1 MKSKMA
7 RHVLS
12 LVLLAGLAIAC
23 ARSPAPESVA
33 LDYSRAL
40 YARDSTAIYRLLA
53 AADQRLKDEATFR
66 RETDSP
72 SGFALEL
79 SRRLGSLVTAEV
91 ADARVTGDQASVRLK
106 LRLPDANAPAVAA
119 LAQDWD
125 ERRLN
130 ALPESERQ
138 RVLAE
143 IAGLERSGR
152 LPRIEGEE
160 TFALRRE
167 GGTWRVFVNWAASLA
182 VRLAATVP
190 AELPVEATFLPPET
204 RVTPGQAFRVTLR
217 LTNRSPRETS
227 LRIAHHTSPE
237 RAEDALA
244 LVQCPLLLPVRLT
257 PGETREFVSEYLALP
272 DFPQDV
278 PAVQVTYVLMAANL
292 PGAPPAR

>member
-1 MKSKMA
+1 MKSTMA

-12 LVLLAGLAIAC
+12 LLLLAGLATAC
-23 ARSPAPESVA
+23 ARSAGPEAVA

-40 YARDSTAIYRLLA
+40 YARDATAIYRLLA

-106 LRLPDANAPAVAA
+106 LRLPDANAPAVTA

-143 IAGLERSGR
+143 VAALERSGR

-160 TFALRRE
+160 TFTLRQE

-182 VRLAATVP
+182 VQLAATVP
-190 AELPVEATFLPPET
+190 PELPVEATFLPPET
-204 RVTPGQAFRVTLR
+204 RVAPGQAFRVTLR
-217 LTNRSPRETS
+217 LTNRSPREVG
-227 LRIAHHTSPE
+227 LRIGHHTSPE
-237 RAEDALA
+237 RAAEALA
-244 LVQCPLLLPVRLT
+244 LVQCPLLLPVRLK
-257 PGETREFVSEYLALP
+257 PNEAREFVSEYVTLP
-272 DFPQDV
+272 SFPPDV
-278 PAVQVTYVLMAANL
+278 SGVQVTYALMAEA
-292 PGAPPAR
+292 ASDPPPSR